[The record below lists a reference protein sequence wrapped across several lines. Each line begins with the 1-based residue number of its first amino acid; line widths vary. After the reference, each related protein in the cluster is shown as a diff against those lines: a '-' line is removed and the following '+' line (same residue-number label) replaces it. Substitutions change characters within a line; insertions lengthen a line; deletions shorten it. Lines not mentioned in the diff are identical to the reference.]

1 MQFEE
6 ELNMLFRLKPR
17 DEKFFVY
24 FNNLA
29 YALCD
34 AAKVLKSYFEK
45 QNMAQEYLNQL
56 ITIEEQ
62 GDQVLRTVIS
72 QINSSFVTPFD
83 REDILRLT
91 RELNNVIDHTS
102 GTMEKI
108 VIYKAGRTEDPHILK
123 LVNVLEQAC
132 NEIRE
137 AVFKLPHIRTQ
148 NAEILR
154 SCEIIR
160 AFEHE
165 GDYLYRAG
173 IALLFENTDDV
184 IAVIKWKEI
193 YEHLETTL
201 DYCENVSNLI
211 KGIAVKYV

>member
-1 MQFEE
+1 
-6 ELNMLFRLKPR
+6 MLFRLKPR
-17 DEKFFVY
+17 EEKFFAY

-29 YALCD
+29 FALCD
-34 AAKVLKSYFEK
+34 ASKILKNYFEK
-45 QNMAQEYLNQL
+45 QEMANDYLQQL

-62 GDQVLRTVIS
+62 GDAVLRTVMS
-72 QINSSFVTPFD
+72 QINSSFITPFD
-83 REDILRLT
+83 REDILRLA
-91 RELNNVIDHTS
+91 RGLNSVLDHIS

-108 VIYKAGRTEDPHILK
+108 VIYKAGKTEDIHIIK
-123 LVNVLEQAC
+123 LVNVLELAC

-137 AVFKLPHIRTQ
+137 AVFKLPHIRTK
-148 NAEILR
+148 ND
-154 SCEIIR
+154 EIIR
-160 AFEHE
+160 SCDVIRDFEHE

-173 IALLFENTDDV
+173 IALLFENTTDV
-184 IAVIKWKEI
+184 IAIIKWKEI